1 MEECPHCGEPLED
14 SAESCPHCGSDF
26 ETGWKSD
33 LDYYSVEL
41 PEDDP
46 MLPQE
51 FPPREAEIP
60 WETLVN
66 LALVLASLVAF
77 IWIAIVA
84 YKSGKFGVREVTLF
98 TAVLIGCLLL
108 YYRWLYPARPSK

>member
-1 MEECPHCGEPLED
+1 MDECPHCGEPLED

-46 MLPQE
+46 LLPQE
-51 FPPREAEIP
+51 FPHHASEIR
-60 WETLVN
+60 WETLLN
-66 LALVLASLVAF
+66 ILLVLSSFIVFFWIAQAAYRRWEVFLFAPLMAASL
-77 IWIAIVA
+77 W
-84 YKSGKFGVREVTLF
+84 
-98 TAVLIGCLLL
+98 L
-108 YYRWLYPARPSK
+108 YYRWLYPPRRAR